1 MLESTKGIFLH
12 HIPYSDTSVIA
23 TIYTEKFGQQSY
35 LVNGIRSKKSGSR
48 INLFQAMYLLD
59 LEVYYKQGRNLQRIK
74 DVRLAV
80 PLMHIP
86 FDVKRSSQA
95 LFISEILMK
104 CMKEEEANPELFHF
118 LFHAICLL
126 DLKDE
131 GISNFLIVF
140 LFKLTRYLGVF
151 PQTPGSE
158 SYRFFDLVSSSFR
171 QDEPAHHSFM
181 NAETTQ
187 KFSELFRIDLSE
199 LEKLSFRND
208 HRTVLMTKLLEYY
221 KIHLDMTGEIR
232 SLAVLKEVLG

>member
-48 INLFQAMYLLD
+48 INLFQALYLLD

-80 PLMHIP
+80 PFMHIP

-104 CMKEEEANPELFHF
+104 CLKEEEANPELFSF

-131 GISNFLIVF
+131 GIANFLIVF

-151 PQTPGSE
+151 PQMPGSGC
-158 SYRFFDLVSSSFR
+158 YRFFDLGSSSFR
-171 QDEPAHHSFM
+171 HDEPAHHAFM
-181 NAETTQ
+181 NAEITQ
-187 KFSELFRIDLSE
+187 KFAELFRTDLSE

-208 HRTVLMTKLLEYY
+208 HRAVLTAKLLEYY

-232 SLAVLKEVLG
+232 SLAVLKEVLE

>member
-1 MLESTKGIFLH
+1 MLESTKGIFLR

-35 LVNGIRSKKSGSR
+35 LVNGIRSKKSGSG

-59 LEVYYKQGRNLQRIK
+59 LEVYYKQGRSLQRIK

-80 PLMHIP
+80 PFMHIP
-86 FDVKRSSQA
+86 FDIRRSSQA
-95 LFISEILMK
+95 LFISEVLMQ
-104 CMKEEEANPELFHF
+104 CMREEEANPELFSF
-118 LFHAICLL
+118 LFHAVCLL

-140 LFKLTRYLGVF
+140 LFRLTRYLGVF
-151 PQTPGSE
+151 PQMPGPGG
-158 SYRFFDLVSSSFR
+158 YRFFDLISSSFR

-187 KFSELFRIDLSE
+187 KFSELFRTDLSE

-208 HRTVLMTKLLEYY
+208 HRTALMTKLLEYY
-221 KIHLDMTGEIR
+221 KIHLDMIGEIR
-232 SLAVLKEVLG
+232 SFAVLKEVLE

>member
-1 MLESTKGIFLH
+1 MLESTKGIFLR

-59 LEVYYKQGRNLQRIK
+59 LEVYYKQGRSLQRIK

-80 PLMHIP
+80 PFMHIP
-86 FDVKRSSQA
+86 FDIKRSSQA
-95 LFISEILMK
+95 LFISEVLMQ
-104 CMKEEEANPELFHF
+104 CMREEEANPELFSF
-118 LFHAICLL
+118 LFHAVCLL

-140 LFKLTRYLGVF
+140 LFRLTRYLGVF
-151 PQTPGSE
+151 PQMPGPGG
-158 SYRFFDLVSSSFR
+158 YRFFDLVSSSFR

-187 KFSELFRIDLSE
+187 KFSELFRTDLSE

-208 HRTVLMTKLLEYY
+208 HRTALMTKLLEYY
-221 KIHLDMTGEIR
+221 KIHLDMIGEIR
-232 SLAVLKEVLG
+232 SFAVLKEVLE

>member
-1 MLESTKGIFLH
+1 MLESTKGIFLR

-59 LEVYYKQGRNLQRIK
+59 LEVYYKQGRSLQRIK

-80 PLMHIP
+80 PFMHIP
-86 FDVKRSSQA
+86 FDIKRSSQA
-95 LFISEILMK
+95 LFISEVLMQ
-104 CMKEEEANPELFHF
+104 CMREEEANPELFSF
-118 LFHAICLL
+118 LFHAVCLL

-140 LFKLTRYLGVF
+140 LFRLTRYLGVF
-151 PQTPGSE
+151 PQMPGPGG
-158 SYRFFDLVSSSFR
+158 YRFFDLVSSSFR

-187 KFSELFRIDLSE
+187 KFSELFRTDLSE

-221 KIHLDMTGEIR
+221 KIHLDMIGEIR
-232 SLAVLKEVLG
+232 SFAVLKEVLE